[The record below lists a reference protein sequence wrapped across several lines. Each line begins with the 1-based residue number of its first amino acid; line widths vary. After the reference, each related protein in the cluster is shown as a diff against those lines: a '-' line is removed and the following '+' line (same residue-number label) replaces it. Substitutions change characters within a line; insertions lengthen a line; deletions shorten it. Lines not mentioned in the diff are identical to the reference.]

1 MINKNRI
8 TVPRLLLLLFFTS
21 LLIGIGSAETYRSYY
36 ECEEGDTGIIYNW
49 SWYKDET
56 ETAFYEYYYCLH
68 ALTGWTMPLVE
79 FVEAISPEDLATM
92 PPEMYEHFSESKKPL
107 FTRGRIQYD
116 GGDRGTWLYGSGYHM
131 WTSPEG
137 YVYNGDLPPYQWLVW
152 KGWEEYADCLPTAP
166 AGAPFPAPSYAGTP
180 RNTLPIAKID
190 LDERDRVYDDYSDDV
205 ITMEEYYELLVPIP
219 DAIYVNPNNMGDWDW
234 TAELKSALSRLGLDA
249 NIANTRLGYEK
260 SGDTITMV
268 GMTPAKVMMEW
279 TLTKSNG
286 DWTCDTAKADDLD
299 DLLFIL
305 EKIGAISGSAS
316 SSPVKFDKEA
326 VKCRLSGRLD
336 AASRSSSGTNTI
348 LQEMLR
354 SRTGTA
360 SSAVITKPSGIEVP
374 ESETS
379 TKPGGVTTDRQ
390 NWEERVSQFT
400 AGKTSTSAAES
411 IAQTVQSSSTRSDI
425 ISQAITGR

>member
-116 GGDRGTWLYGSGYHM
+116 GGDRGTWLYDSGYHM

-152 KGWEEYADCLPTAP
+152 KGWEEYADHLPTAP
-166 AGAPFPAPSYAGTP
+166 AGAPFPAPSYAGIP
-180 RNTLPIAKID
+180 KNTLPIAKID
-190 LDERDRVYDDYSDDV
+190 LDEQDRVYDDYSDDLMT
-205 ITMEEYYELLVPIP
+205 IEEFYELLVPIP

-348 LQEMLR
+348 LQEMLL

-360 SSAVITKPSGIEVP
+360 SSAAITELSGMAVP

-379 TKPGGVTTDRQ
+379 TKPADVTVDRQ
-390 NWEERVSQFT
+390 DWDERVSQFT
-400 AGKTSTSAAES
+400 AGKTSASTAES
-411 IAQTVQSSSTRSDI
+411 IAQAVQSSSARSDI
-425 ISQAITGR
+425 ISQAIAGR

>member
-1 MINKNRI
+1 
-8 TVPRLLLLLFFTS
+8 
-21 LLIGIGSAETYRSYY
+21 
-36 ECEEGDTGIIYNW
+36 
-49 SWYKDET
+49 
-56 ETAFYEYYYCLH
+56 
-68 ALTGWTMPLVE
+68 
-79 FVEAISPEDLATM
+79 FV
-92 PPEMYEHFSESKKPL
+92 
-107 FTRGRIQYD
+107 
-116 GGDRGTWLYGSGYHM
+116 
-131 WTSPEG
+131 
-137 YVYNGDLPPYQWLVW
+137 
-152 KGWEEYADCLPTAP
+152 
-166 AGAPFPAPSYAGTP
+166 
-180 RNTLPIAKID
+180 
-190 LDERDRVYDDYSDDV
+190 
-205 ITMEEYYELLVPIP
+205 
-219 DAIYVNPNNMGDWDW
+219 
-234 TAELKSALSRLGLDA
+234 
-249 NIANTRLGYEK
+249 
-260 SGDTITMV
+260 
-268 GMTPAKVMMEW
+268 
-279 TLTKSNG
+279 
-286 DWTCDTAKADDLD
+286 
-299 DLLFIL
+299 L

-411 IAQTVQSSSTRSDI
+411 IAQAVQSSSTRSDI

>member
-116 GGDRGTWLYGSGYHM
+116 GGDRGTWLYDSGYHM

-190 LDERDRVYDDYSDDV
+190 LGEQDRVYDDYSDDLMT
-205 ITMEEYYELLVPIP
+205 IEEFYELLVPIP
-219 DAIYVNPNNMGDWDW
+219 DAIYVNPNNFGDWDW

-249 NIANTRLGYEK
+249 NIANTRLGYEM

-268 GMTPAKVMMEW
+268 GMTSSKVMMEW

-286 DWTCDTAKADDLD
+286 EWTCDTAKADELD
-299 DLLFIL
+299 DLLFVL
-305 EKIGAISGSAS
+305 EKIGAISGSSAS
-316 SSPVKFDKEA
+316 AIPFDKEA
-326 VKCRLSGRLD
+326 VKSRLSGRLD

-348 LQEMLR
+348 LQEMLL

-360 SSAVITKPSGIEVP
+360 SSAAITELSGMAVP

-379 TKPGGVTTDRQ
+379 TKPADVTVDRQ
-390 NWEERVSQFT
+390 DWDERVSQFT
-400 AGKTSTSAAES
+400 AGKTSASTAES
-411 IAQTVQSSSTRSDI
+411 IAQTVQSSSARSDI
-425 ISQAITGR
+425 ISHAIAGR